1 MKTIQPMKKSSSF
14 LSIAII
20 TLTILSSCSFNGQF
34 YHPMPIN
41 TPFSVPIT
49 QEETNDTLFFMQ
61 VESREQAP
69 LFVTPKGDTA
79 TFDYSIENVLFT
91 NAESQSLHGWF
102 IAPAES
108 IQPKATLLFL
118 HGNGGNIISY
128 LSFVF
133 PFVKRGYQAFIFD
146 YSGYGFSEGKP
157 NRKSVLSSANAAV
170 QLISKRN
177 DVKNS
182 PLLIYGQSLGGHLS
196 PEVANQNRN
205 AIDGVII
212 EGAFSSH
219 KDIAAQ
225 SAGFFGRVLVK
236 EAYPAKH
243 AVKELTIPILV
254 IHSTND
260 SVIPFTMGKKL
271 YERAN
276 EPKLFFEIDG
286 YHICGPLSYADEI
299 DEKIDEILNSKR

>member
-1 MKTIQPMKKSSSF
+1 MKTIQPMKKSSSI

-20 TLTILSSCSFNGQF
+20 TLTFFSSCSFNGQF

-49 QEETNDTLFFMQ
+49 HEETDDTLFIMQ

-69 LFVTPKGDTA
+69 LFLTTDGDTA
-79 TFDYSIENVLFT
+79 TFDYSIENVLFNNT
-91 NAESQSLHGWF
+91 ENQSLHGWF
-102 IAPAES
+102 ITPADS
-108 IQPKATLLFL
+108 IQPKATLLFM
-118 HGNGGNIISY
+118 HGNGGNITSY

-146 YSGYGFSEGKP
+146 YSGFGFSEGKP

-177 DVKNS
+177 DVKNV

-196 PEVANQNRN
+196 PEVANQNRS

-212 EGAFSSH
+212 EGAFTSH

-225 SAGFFGRVLVK
+225 SAGFLGRVLIK
-236 EAYPAKH
+236 EAYPAKR
-243 AVKELTIPILV
+243 AVEELTVPILV
-254 IHSTND
+254 IHSTDD
-260 SVIPFTMGKKL
+260 SVIPFNMGKEL

-276 EPKLFFEIDG
+276 EPKMFFEIDG
-286 YHICGPLSYADEI
+286 YHIRGPLSYANEI
-299 DEKIDEILNSKR
+299 DEKIDEILKSAK